1 MLKVCLAWRDRK
13 DQQELMD
20 HLGLKD
26 QLDQMDRLETEEHLA
41 CRDQLDQLVQE
52 EPRGHKENVEMLD
65 HQEKKDPLANLDFK
79 GPLVQWAS
87 EAKEEKRDPRA
98 KWDPL
103 ALEADPVTR
112 VPLAV
117 LV

>member
-1 MLKVCLAWRDRK
+1 VLKVCLAWRDQK

-20 HLGLKD
+20 HQGLKD
-26 QLDQMDRLETEEHLA
+26 QWDQMDRLETEAHLA
-41 CRDQLDQLVQE
+41 CRDQRDQLVQE
-52 EPRGHKENVEMLD
+52 EPRGHKENAEMPD
-65 HQEKKDPLANLDFK
+65 HQEKKDLLANLDFK
-79 GPLVQWAS
+79 GRQVQWAS
-87 EAKEEKRDPRA
+87 EVKEEKRDPPV